1 MTFFSPIFPLTIT
14 CYPMSSCNECIVFL
28 FIHFGFLILSLN
40 LCLIV
45 GFVSVGRRSKLHLP
59 ALRTFWKILPFP
71 MFYNIS
77 FCLSFPLQGFYTVR
91 DNNWFFLNLLKSLA
105 TIPLILSSTFS
116 RWKKATLKNAGLG
129 LFFFL
134 SQKRG
139 KRILVFWYLCQFWQF
154 VHPFLQPITI
164 SSLMDVRIQYPLFW
178 TSILSLSISRSM
190 FKTYTKVPVN
200 RFLKNV

>member
-129 LFFFL
+129 LFFFFI
-134 SQKRG
+134 SEKRE
-139 KRILVFWYLCQFWQF
+139 K
-154 VHPFLQPITI
+154 
-164 SSLMDVRIQYPLFW
+164 D
-178 TSILSLSISRSM
+178 TSILIPLPVLAVCPSILTAHHNIITNGCQDTVSFILNQYPF
-190 FKTYTKVPVN
+190 FKHFKKHV
-200 RFLKNV
+200 